1 VYDKSQNRASIT
13 FSEVEELEEVA
24 QSIGWDIDYRQISKG
39 IFSSELASLDVAETS
54 LTTVNFNNDLHISC
68 EAPEELVGFFLPRL
82 ATGGLTTCGTTV
94 TDGELI
100 VFPAQS
106 EMDFIISGKVT
117 NETVLFPE
125 AEFRATAKAL
135 APSATLSFPEA
146 TAIYQADPR
155 LCAQMRREISSV
167 LGKGCLDAEAVSSLL
182 TMIVLWITDA
192 SSRSSAEQLPNGAAV
207 AIARRA
213 QAFIEDEYRN
223 PIQLKDLCAHSG
235 VGFRTLQRYFAA
247 HFQMSPF
254 EYINTLRMNETRRA
268 LVNAEPSVSTVTR
281 IATSNGFSHLGR
293 FSGAYRDYFSESPS
307 ETLAAQKP

>member
-1 VYDKSQNRASIT
+1 VYDKSQNRASIN
-13 FSEVEELEEVA
+13 FSEVEELEEAA
-24 QSIGWDIDYRQISKG
+24 QSVGWDIDYRQISKG
-39 IFSSELASLDVAETS
+39 IFSADFAFLDVAETS
-54 LTTVNFNNDLHISC
+54 LASVNFNNDLHISC
-68 EAPEELVGFFLPRL
+68 ESPEELVGFFLPRL
-82 ATGGLTTCGTTV
+82 ASGGMTTCGTTV
-94 TDGELI
+94 TDGEL
-100 VFPAQS
+100 VLFPAQS
-106 EMDFIISGKVT
+106 EMDFIISGKVK
-117 NETVLFPE
+117 NETLLFSE

-135 APSATLSFPEA
+135 APSETLSFPEA
-146 TAIYQADPR
+146 AVIYQADPR

-247 HFQMSPF
+247 HFQMSPLQ
-254 EYINTLRMNETRRA
+254 YVNALRMNETRRA
-268 LVNAEPSVSTVTR
+268 LINAEPSVSTVTR
-281 IATSNGFSHLGR
+281 IAMSNGFPHLGR